1 MTDEM
6 LNQEEEF
13 DAVAE
18 IQKLKENMVSRDD
31 YEKLKRENGKLMKT
45 LISGGQVKDES
56 KKTAEEM
63 RKALYTDYEAPKTN
77 LAFVSTLLDLRDAE
91 IAAGHQDIF
100 VANGKDYTPTQ
111 NDFAEA
117 ENVANVLRK
126 CVDDC
131 NGDSDTFNDMIRR
144 YMR

>member
-18 IQKLKENMVSRDD
+18 IQKLKENMVSKED

-63 RKALYTDYEAPKTN
+63 RKTLYVNGERLTN
-77 LAFVSTLLDLRDAE
+77 LEFVSNLLDLRDAE
-91 IAAGHQDIF
+91 IASGKQDIF

-126 CVDDC
+126 CVDDA
-131 NGDSDTFNDMIRR
+131 NGDPATFNDMVRR